1 MNKRVVAENWAE
13 HLIQRAER
21 AVEMSAQHPFRHKVV
36 FWTSIIIVVKINLAI
51 AAVLIPFLAA
61 FNTLFFD
68 GVILLSAFVVGICYH
83 FLLTNIAYLEKG
95 HYFLAVVL
103 VPLVAITNVF
113 LIGGIVGQLLGIE
126 RSLWLIAILYG
137 AVFVIPYIYGLRK
150 APHRFIKNWR

>member
-1 MNKRVVAENWAE
+1 MNRVVSKNWAE
-13 HLIQRAER
+13 HMIQRAER
-21 AVEMSAQHPFRHKVV
+21 TVEMQSVRYTFRHKIV
-36 FWTSIIIVVKINLAI
+36 FWTSIIVIVKINLAI

-68 GVILLSAFVVGICYH
+68 GVILLSAFIVGICYN
-83 FLLTNIAYLEKG
+83 FLLTDVAHLEKG

-113 LIGGIVGQLLGIE
+113 LIGGVVGKLFGLQ

-137 AVFVIPYIYGLRK
+137 AVFILPYLGRLHHQRL
-150 APHRFIKNWR
+150 P